1 MKEYTKPKEIVAH
14 NVHPKSSDRKG
25 EKGRKEYLKK

>member
-1 MKEYTKPKEIVAH
+1 MKEYTKPKEIVVH

-25 EKGRKEYLKK
+25 EKEEEKSI